1 MYNKYPSLNKL
12 YLAIFSIAII
22 YFLLYTSFY
31 LVCFFDKL
39 GLYKLISQYKTYE
52 YLPFKLDM
60 SEIKLISSEL
70 MEYISGKSLFL
81 ETKVH
86 INGILTEF
94 YSTRSKIHMADVR
107 NIIVTLTKINYFA
120 ILTAIISIFK
130 LINLPNIFTM
140 LKITYSKCLII
151 ICTFLTI
158 IFITAAI
165 NFDVF
170 FTKFHEV
177 LFTNDLWLLDPNED
191 YIICLLPEKIFMT
204 YGIRIIIAMLIS
216 IIFLFFLLHILSKIQ
231 SRQEAK

>member
-1 MYNKYPSLNKL
+1 
-12 YLAIFSIAII
+12 
-22 YFLLYTSFY
+22 
-31 LVCFFDKL
+31 
-39 GLYKLISQYKTYE
+39 
-52 YLPFKLDM
+52 
-60 SEIKLISSEL
+60 
-70 MEYISGKSLFL
+70 
-81 ETKVH
+81 
-86 INGILTEF
+86 
-94 YSTRSKIHMADVR
+94 MADVR